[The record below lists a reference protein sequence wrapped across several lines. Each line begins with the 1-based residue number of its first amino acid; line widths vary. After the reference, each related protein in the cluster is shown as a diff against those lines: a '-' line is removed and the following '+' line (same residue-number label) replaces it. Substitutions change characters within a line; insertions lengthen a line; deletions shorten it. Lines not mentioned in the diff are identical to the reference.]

1 MNRYLLELREPDGH
15 IAAEL
20 LSFYDDGAGPVA
32 MDGMPLADGRS
43 LEIYGR
49 RWVARKTAHYQSH
62 IRVLCVAAGEAT
74 A

>member
-1 MNRYLLELREPDGH
+1 VNRYLLELREPDGH
-15 IAAEL
+15 IAEEL
-20 LSFYDDGAGPVA
+20 LYFYDDGAGPVA

-43 LEIYGR
+43 LEMYGR
-49 RWVARKTAHYQSH
+49 RWVVRKAAHYRSH